1 MAGLQGRSGPL
12 TGVKV
17 VEVAGIGPGPFAAM
31 LLADMGADVIRV
43 DRAAAV
49 SPVSDGAAPPLDL
62 LNRGRRSIGV
72 DLKSPEGAEV
82 VLRLVASADAFIE
95 GFRPGVAERL
105 GIGPEPCLERNPRL
119 VYGRM
124 TGWGQDGP
132 LAEAAGHD
140 LNYIA
145 LAGALHPL
153 GRADSPPAPPLN
165 LVGDFGGGALY
176 LAFGVVC
183 ALLEARDSQK
193 GQVVDAAMVDGAAHL
208 MTMFHSLRAL
218 GFWTEAREA
227 NLLDGGAHFYD
238 TYETKDAKFVS
249 IGPIEPK
256 FYAELRALAGL
267 DTDEWDA
274 QMDRARW
281 PELKAR
287 LAEVIR
293 RRTRDEWC
301 AVLEGTDA
309 CFAPVL
315 TMDEA
320 PKHPHNVHRGTFTE
334 VAGVVQPATAPR
346 FSRTPGAIAGPPAH
360 PGQHTDE
367 ALGEWGFSSAEIAD
381 LRRQG
386 AIA

>member
-1 MAGLQGRSGPL
+1 M

-43 DRAAAV
+43 DRAGAV
-49 SPVSDGAAPPLDL
+49 GPVPEGTAPPLDL
-62 LNRGRRSIGV
+62 LNRGRRSVGV
-72 DLKSPEGAEV
+72 DLKSAEGAEV

-105 GIGPEPCLERNPRL
+105 GIGPGPCMERNPRL

-145 LAGALHPL
+145 LAGALHPM
-153 GRADSPPAPPLN
+153 GRAGSPPAPPLN

-176 LAFGVVC
+176 LAFGIVC
-183 ALLEARDSQK
+183 ALLEARDSQR

-218 GFWTEAREA
+218 GFWGEERES

-267 DTDEWDA
+267 DSGEWDA

-281 PELKAR
+281 PELKLR
-287 LAEVIR
+287 LAEVIS

-301 AVLEGTDA
+301 SLLEGTDA

-346 FSRTPGAIAGPPAH
+346 FSRTPGAIAAPPAH

-367 ALGEWGFSSAEIAD
+367 ALGDWGLSADEIAD
-381 LRRQG
+381 LRRHG

>member
-1 MAGLQGRSGPL
+1 MARLDRSGPL
-12 TGVKV
+12 TGVRV

-43 DRAAAV
+43 DRAGSVAPVAA
-49 SPVSDGAAPPLDL
+49 DATPPLDL

-72 DLKSPEGAEV
+72 DLKMPEGAEV
-82 VLRLVASADAFIE
+82 VLRLVTSADAFIE

-124 TGWGQDGP
+124 TGWGQQGP

-176 LAFGVVC
+176 LAFGVVS
-183 ALLEARDSQK
+183 ALLEAKDSGK

-208 MTMFHSLRAL
+208 MTMFHSMRAL
-218 GFWTEAREA
+218 GFWTDERES

-238 TYETKDAKFVS
+238 TYETKDGKFVS

-267 DTDEWDA
+267 DSEEWDA
-274 QMDRARW
+274 QMDRTRW
-281 PELKAR
+281 PELKGR
-287 LAEVIR
+287 LAEVVG
-293 RRTRDEWC
+293 RRTREEWC
-301 AVLEGTDA
+301 SVLEGTDA

-315 TMDEA
+315 SMEEA
-320 PKHPHNVHRGTFTE
+320 PQHPHNVERETFTE
-334 VAGVVQPATAPR
+334 VAGVIQPSPAPR
-346 FSRTPGAIAGPPAH
+346 FSRTPGAIASPPAH
-360 PGQHTDE
+360 PGEHTDE
-367 ALGEWGFSSAEIAD
+367 GLDDWGFSADEVAD
-381 LRRQG
+381 LRRTG